1 MKTQTVLSKVI
12 STAGQKAAYDNV
24 CKKILA
30 NKIILAW
37 IMKSC
42 LTEYRDCSVDEIA
55 GQYIEGEPQISKTAL
70 HQDEQMPETA
80 PTIKGLNTEDV
91 SICEGTVTYDIRF
104 NAVAP
109 VSGRLISLII
119 NVEAQNDFYPGYPI
133 IKRNIYYC
141 SRMISTQYGTEFT
154 NAHYEKIKKV
164 YSIFICMNPP
174 KYRKNTI
181 NKYSIKEDSVVGN
194 TKEEKENYDLLTAI
208 MLCLGDQEEK
218 TDSEILRLLEVL
230 LSSKRTVEEKKQIL
244 ENEYDIKMTE
254 TLESEVSE
262 MCNLSDGV
270 ERQGIEKGLKWG
282 LRQGQQQGQQTAR
295 YEAVKNLMKN
305 LNLTCEQAIKAL
317 GISEDEWEDIK
328 GLYKDDTLYEN
339 MTKSC

>member
-42 LTEYRDCSVDEIA
+42 LPEYRDCSIDEIA

-70 HQDEQMPETA
+70 HQDEQISNTA
-80 PTIKGLNTEDV
+80 PTIKGLNTEDA
-91 SICEGTVTYDIRF
+91 SICEGTVTFDIRF

-109 VSGRLISLII
+109 ISGSLISLII

-141 SRMISTQYGTEFT
+141 SRMISAQYGTEFT

-174 KYRKNTI
+174 KNRKNTI
-181 NKYSIKEDSVVGN
+181 NKYSIKEDNVVGN

-208 MLCLGDQEEK
+208 MLCLGDPEEK
-218 TDSEILRLLEVL
+218 IDSEILRLLEVL

-244 ENEYDIKMTE
+244 EKEYDIKMTE
-254 TLESEVSE
+254 TIESEVSE

-270 ERQGIEKGLKWG
+270 ERQGIEKGLKQG
-282 LRQGQQQGQQTAR
+282 LQTAR
-295 YEAVKNLMKN
+295 HEAVKNLMKN

-317 GISEDEWEDIK
+317 GISEEEWKDIK
-328 GLYKDDTLYEN
+328 GLYADDTLYEN
-339 MTKSC
+339 VKKTC

>member
-30 NKIILAW
+30 NKVILAW

-42 LTEYRDCSVDEIA
+42 LPEYRDCSIDEIA

-70 HQDEQMPETA
+70 HQDEQISNTA
-80 PTIKGLNTEDV
+80 PTIKGLNTEDA
-91 SICEGTVTYDIRF
+91 SICEGTVTFDIRF

-109 VSGRLISLII
+109 ISGSLISLII

-141 SRMISTQYGTEFT
+141 SRMISAQYGTEFT

-174 KYRKNTI
+174 KNRKNTI
-181 NKYSIKEDSVVGN
+181 NKYSIKEDNVVGN

-208 MLCLGDQEEK
+208 MLCLGDPEEK
-218 TDSEILRLLEVL
+218 IDSEILRLLEVL

-244 ENEYDIKMTE
+244 EKEYDIKMTE
-254 TLESEVSE
+254 TIESEVSQ

-270 ERQGIEKGLKWG
+270 ERQGIEKGLKQG
-282 LRQGQQQGQQTAR
+282 LQTAR
-295 YEAVKNLMKN
+295 YNAVKNLMKN

-317 GISEDEWEDIK
+317 GISEEEWKDIK
-328 GLYKDDTLYEN
+328 ELYADDTLYEN
-339 MTKSC
+339 VKKTC

>member
-42 LTEYRDCSVDEIA
+42 LSEYRDCSIDEIV

-70 HQDEQMPETA
+70 HQDEQISDTA
-80 PTIKGLNTEDV
+80 PTIKGLNTEDT
-91 SICEGTVTYDIRF
+91 SICEGTVTFDIRF

-109 VSGRLISLII
+109 ISGNLISLII

-141 SRMISTQYGTEFT
+141 SRMISAQYGTEFT

-174 KYRKNTI
+174 KNRKNTI
-181 NKYSIKEDSVVGN
+181 NKYSIKEDNVVGN

-208 MLCLGDQEEK
+208 MLCLGDPEEK
-218 TDSEILRLLEVL
+218 IDSEILRLLEVL

-244 ENEYDIKMTE
+244 EKEYDIKMTE
-254 TLESEVSE
+254 TIESEVSK

-270 ERQGIEKGLKWG
+270 ERQGIEKGL
-282 LRQGQQQGQQTAR
+282 QQGLQTAR

-317 GISEDEWEDIK
+317 GISVKEWGDIK
-328 GLYKDDTLYEN
+328 DLYEDDTLYEN
-339 MTKSC
+339 VKKTC

>member
-42 LTEYRDCSVDEIA
+42 LPEYRDCSIDEIA

-70 HQDEQMPETA
+70 HQDEQILKTA
-80 PTIKGLNTEDV
+80 PTIKGLNTEDT
-91 SICEGTVTYDIRF
+91 SICEGTVTFDIRF

-109 VSGRLISLII
+109 ISGSLISLII

-141 SRMISTQYGTEFT
+141 SRMISAQYGTEFT

-174 KYRKNTI
+174 KNRKNTI
-181 NKYSIKEDSVVGN
+181 NKYSIKEDNVVGN

-208 MLCLGDQEEK
+208 MLCLGDSEEK
-218 TDSEILRLLEVL
+218 IDSEILRLLEVL

-244 ENEYDIKMTE
+244 EKEYDIKMTE
-254 TLESEVSE
+254 TIESEVSQ

-270 ERQGIEKGLKWG
+270 ERQGIEKGLKQG
-282 LRQGQQQGQQTAR
+282 LLQGQQVAQ
-295 YEAVKNLMKN
+295 YNAVKNLMKN

-317 GISEDEWEDIK
+317 GISEEEWEDIK
-328 GLYKDDTLYEN
+328 GLYADDTLYEN
-339 MTKSC
+339 VKKTC

>member
-42 LTEYRDCSVDEIA
+42 LPEYRDCSIDEIA
-55 GQYIEGEPQISKTAL
+55 EQYIEGEPQISKTAL
-70 HQDEQMPETA
+70 HQDEQILKTA
-80 PTIKGLNTEDV
+80 PTIKGLNTEDT
-91 SICEGTVTYDIRF
+91 SICEGTVTFDIRF

-109 VSGRLISLII
+109 ISGSLISLII

-141 SRMISTQYGTEFT
+141 SRMISAQYGTEFT

-174 KYRKNTI
+174 KNRKNTI
-181 NKYSIKEDSVVGN
+181 NKYSIKEDNVVGN

-208 MLCLGDQEEK
+208 MLCLGDPEEK
-218 TDSEILRLLEVL
+218 MDSEILRLLEVL
-230 LSSKRTVEEKKQIL
+230 LSSKRAVEEKKQIL
-244 ENEYDIKMTE
+244 ENEYNIKMTE
-254 TLESEVSE
+254 TLESEVSQ

-270 ERQGIEKGLKWG
+270 ERQGIEKGLKQG
-282 LRQGQQQGQQTAR
+282 LLQGQQ
-295 YEAVKNLMKN
+295 
-305 LNLTCEQAIKAL
+305 
-317 GISEDEWEDIK
+317 
-328 GLYKDDTLYEN
+328 
-339 MTKSC
+339 

>member
-42 LTEYRDCSVDEIA
+42 LPEYRDCSIDEIA

-70 HQDEQMPETA
+70 HQDEQISDTV
-80 PTIKGLNTEDV
+80 PTIKGLNTEDT
-91 SICEGTVTYDIRF
+91 SICEGTVTFDIRF

-109 VSGRLISLII
+109 ISGNLISLII

-141 SRMISTQYGTEFT
+141 SRMISAQYGTEFT

-174 KYRKNTI
+174 KNRKNTI
-181 NKYSIKEDSVVGN
+181 NKYSIKEDNVVGN

-208 MLCLGDQEEK
+208 MLCLGNPEEK
-218 TDSEILRLLEVL
+218 IDSGILRLLEVL

-244 ENEYDIKMTE
+244 EKEYDIKMTE
-254 TLESEVSE
+254 TIESEVSK

-270 ERQGIEKGLKWG
+270 ERQGIEKGLKQG
-282 LRQGQQQGQQTAR
+282 LLQGQQVAQ
-295 YEAVKNLMKN
+295 YNAVKNLMKN

-317 GISEDEWEDIK
+317 GISEGEWKVIE
-328 GLYKDDTLYEN
+328 GSYKDDTLYEN
-339 MTKSC
+339 MKKSC

>member
-42 LTEYRDCSVDEIA
+42 LPEYRDCSIDEIA

-70 HQDEQMPETA
+70 HQDEQISDTA
-80 PTIKGLNTEDV
+80 PTIKGLNTEDA
-91 SICEGTVTYDIRF
+91 SICEGTVTFDIRF

-109 VSGRLISLII
+109 ISGSLISLII

-141 SRMISTQYGTEFT
+141 SRMISAQYGTEFT

-174 KYRKNTI
+174 KNRKNTI
-181 NKYSIKEDSVVGN
+181 NKYSIKEDNVVGN

-208 MLCLGDQEEK
+208 MLCLGDSEEK
-218 TDSEILRLLEVL
+218 IDSEILRLLEVL

-244 ENEYDIKMTE
+244 EKEYDIKMTE
-254 TLESEVSE
+254 TIESEVSQ

-270 ERQGIEKGLKWG
+270 ERQVIEKGLKQG
-282 LRQGQQQGQQTAR
+282 LQTAR
-295 YEAVKNLMKN
+295 YNAVKNLMKN

-317 GISEDEWEDIK
+317 GISEEEWKDIK
-328 GLYKDDTLYEN
+328 ELYADDTLYEN
-339 MTKSC
+339 VKKTC

>member
-1 MKTQTVLSKVI
+1 MKVQNTLSKII
-12 STAGQKAAYDNV
+12 STAGQKAAYDNA
-24 CKKILA
+24 CKKLLA

-37 IMKSC
+37 IMKNC
-42 LTEYRDCSVDEIA
+42 LPEYRDCDVYEIA
-55 GQYIEGEPQISKTAL
+55 KKYIEGEPQISETAV
-70 HQDEQMPETA
+70 HQDEQTQTA
-80 PTIKGLNTEDV
+80 PVIKGLNTEDA
-91 SICEGTVTYDIRF
+91 SICEGTVTFDIRF

-109 VSGRLISLII
+109 ISGSLISLII

-141 SRMISTQYGTEFT
+141 SRMISAQYGTEFT

-174 KYRKNTI
+174 KNRKNTI
-181 NKYSIKEDSVVGN
+181 SKYSIKEDNVVGT

-208 MLCLGDQEEK
+208 MLCLGDSEEK
-218 TDSEILRLLEVL
+218 IDSEILRLLEVL

-244 ENEYDIKMTE
+244 EKEYDIKMTE
-254 TLESEVSE
+254 TIESEVSQ

-270 ERQGIEKGLKWG
+270 ERQGIEKGLKQG
-282 LRQGQQQGQQTAR
+282 LLQGQQVAQ
-295 YEAVKNLMKN
+295 YNAVKNLMKN

-317 GISEDEWEDIK
+317 GISVKEWEDIK
-328 GLYKDDTLYEN
+328 GIYEDDTLYEN
-339 MTKSC
+339 VKKTC

>member
-42 LTEYRDCSVDEIA
+42 LPEYRDCSIDEIA

-70 HQDEQMPETA
+70 HQDEQISDTA
-80 PTIKGLNTEDV
+80 PTIKGLNTEDA
-91 SICEGTVTYDIRF
+91 SICEGTVTFDIRF

-109 VSGRLISLII
+109 ISGSLISLII

-141 SRMISTQYGTEFT
+141 SRMISAQYGTEFT

-174 KYRKNTI
+174 KNRKNTI
-181 NKYSIKEDSVVGN
+181 NKYSIKEDNVVGN

-208 MLCLGDQEEK
+208 MLCLGDSEEK
-218 TDSEILRLLEVL
+218 IDSEILRLLEVL

-244 ENEYDIKMTE
+244 EKEYDIKMTE
-254 TLESEVSE
+254 TIESEVSE

-270 ERQGIEKGLKWG
+270 ERQGIEKGLKQG
-282 LRQGQQQGQQTAR
+282 LLQGQQVAQ
-295 YEAVKNLMKN
+295 YNAVKNLMKN

-317 GISEDEWEDIK
+317 GISGEEWEDIK
-328 GLYKDDTLYEN
+328 ELYKDDTLYK
-339 MTKSC
+339 M

>member
-42 LTEYRDCSVDEIA
+42 LPEYRDCSIDEIA

-70 HQDEQMPETA
+70 HQDEQISDTA
-80 PTIKGLNTEDV
+80 PTIKGLNTEDT
-91 SICEGTVTYDIRF
+91 SICEGTVTFDIRF

-109 VSGRLISLII
+109 ISGNLISLII

-141 SRMISTQYGTEFT
+141 SRMISAQYGTEFT

-174 KYRKNTI
+174 KNRKNTI
-181 NKYSIKEDSVVGN
+181 NKYSIKEDNVVGN

-208 MLCLGDQEEK
+208 MLCLGDSEERI
-218 TDSEILRLLEVL
+218 DSEILRLLEVL

-244 ENEYDIKMTE
+244 EKEYDIKMTE
-254 TLESEVSE
+254 TIESEVSK

-270 ERQGIEKGLKWG
+270 ERQGIEKGLKQG
-282 LRQGQQQGQQTAR
+282 LQQGLQTAR
-295 YEAVKNLMKN
+295 YNDVKNLMKN

-317 GISEDEWEDIK
+317 GISEGEWKVIE
-328 GLYKDDTLYEN
+328 GSYKDDTLYEN
-339 MTKSC
+339 MKKSC

>member
-42 LTEYRDCSVDEIA
+42 LSEYRDCSIDEIA

-70 HQDEQMPETA
+70 HKDEQVSDTA
-80 PTIKGLNTEDV
+80 PTIKGLNTEDA
-91 SICEGTVTYDIRF
+91 SICEGTVTFDIRF

-109 VSGRLISLII
+109 ISGNLISLII

-141 SRMISTQYGTEFT
+141 SRMISAQYGTEFT

-174 KYRKNTI
+174 KNRKNTI
-181 NKYSIKEDSVVGN
+181 NKYSIKEDNVVGN

-208 MLCLGDQEEK
+208 MLCLGDPEEK
-218 TDSEILRLLEVL
+218 IDSEILRLLEVL

-244 ENEYDIKMTE
+244 EKEYDIKMTE
-254 TLESEVSE
+254 TIESEVSK

-270 ERQGIEKGLKWG
+270 ERQGIEKGLKQG
-282 LRQGQQQGQQTAR
+282 LQQGLQTAR
-295 YEAVKNLMKN
+295 YNDVKNLMKN

-317 GISEDEWEDIK
+317 GISVKEWEDIK
-328 GLYKDDTLYEN
+328 GLYEDDTLYEN
-339 MTKSC
+339 VKKTC

>member
-42 LTEYRDCSVDEIA
+42 LPEYRDCSIDEIA

-70 HQDEQMPETA
+70 HQDEQISDTA
-80 PTIKGLNTEDV
+80 PTIKGLNTEDA
-91 SICEGTVTYDIRF
+91 SICEGTVTFDIRF

-109 VSGRLISLII
+109 ISGSLISLII

-141 SRMISTQYGTEFT
+141 SRMISAQYGTEFT

-174 KYRKNTI
+174 KNRKNTI
-181 NKYSIKEDSVVGN
+181 NKYSIKEDNVVGN

-208 MLCLGDQEEK
+208 MLCLGDPEEK
-218 TDSEILRLLEVL
+218 IDSEILRLLEVL

-244 ENEYDIKMTE
+244 EKEYDIKMTE
-254 TLESEVSE
+254 TIESEVSE

-270 ERQGIEKGLKWG
+270 ERQGIEKGLKQG
-282 LRQGQQQGQQTAR
+282 LQTAR
-295 YEAVKNLMKN
+295 YNAVKNLMKN

-317 GISEDEWEDIK
+317 GISEEEWEDIK
-328 GLYKDDTLYEN
+328 ELYADDTLYEN
-339 MTKSC
+339 VKKTC

>member
-42 LTEYRDCSVDEIA
+42 LPEYRDCSIDEIA
-55 GQYIEGEPQISKTAL
+55 GQYIEGEPQISETAL
-70 HQDEQMPETA
+70 HQDEQISDTA
-80 PTIKGLNTEDV
+80 PTIKGLNTEDA
-91 SICEGTVTYDIRF
+91 SICEGTVTFDIRF

-109 VSGRLISLII
+109 ISGSLISLII

-141 SRMISTQYGTEFT
+141 SRMISAQYGTEFT

-174 KYRKNTI
+174 KNRKNTI
-181 NKYSIKEDSVVGN
+181 NKYSIKEDNVVGN

-208 MLCLGDQEEK
+208 MLCLGDSEEK
-218 TDSEILRLLEVL
+218 IDSEILRLLEVL

-244 ENEYDIKMTE
+244 EKEYDIKMTE
-254 TLESEVSE
+254 TIESEVSQ

-270 ERQGIEKGLKWG
+270 ERQGIEKGLKQG
-282 LRQGQQQGQQTAR
+282 LQTAR
-295 YEAVKNLMKN
+295 YNAVKNLMKN

-317 GISEDEWEDIK
+317 GISEEEWKDIK
-328 GLYKDDTLYEN
+328 ELYADDTLYEN
-339 MTKSC
+339 VKKTC

>member
-42 LTEYRDCSVDEIA
+42 LPEYRDCSIDEIA

-70 HQDEQMPETA
+70 HQDEQISDTA
-80 PTIKGLNTEDV
+80 PTIKGLNTEDA
-91 SICEGTVTYDIRF
+91 SICEGTVTFDIRF

-109 VSGRLISLII
+109 ISGSLISLII

-141 SRMISTQYGTEFT
+141 SRMISAQYGTEFT

-174 KYRKNTI
+174 KNRKNTI
-181 NKYSIKEDSVVGN
+181 NKYSIKEDNVVGN

-208 MLCLGDQEEK
+208 MLCLGDSEEK
-218 TDSEILRLLEVL
+218 IDSEILRLLEVL

-244 ENEYDIKMTE
+244 EKEYDIKMTE
-254 TLESEVSE
+254 TIESEVSQ

-270 ERQGIEKGLKWG
+270 ERQGIEKGLKQG
-282 LRQGQQQGQQTAR
+282 LQTAR
-295 YEAVKNLMKN
+295 HEAVKNLMKN

-317 GISEDEWEDIK
+317 GISEEEWKDIK
-328 GLYKDDTLYEN
+328 GLYADDTLYEN
-339 MTKSC
+339 VKKTC

>member
-42 LTEYRDCSVDEIA
+42 LPEYRDCSIDEIA

-70 HQDEQMPETA
+70 HQDEQISDTA
-80 PTIKGLNTEDV
+80 PTIKGLNTEDA
-91 SICEGTVTYDIRF
+91 SICEGTVTFDIRF

-109 VSGRLISLII
+109 ISGSLISLII

-141 SRMISTQYGTEFT
+141 SRMISAQYGTEFT

-174 KYRKNTI
+174 KNRKNTI
-181 NKYSIKEDSVVGN
+181 NKYSIKEDNVVGN

-208 MLCLGDQEEK
+208 MLCLGDSEEK
-218 TDSEILRLLEVL
+218 IDSEILRLLEVL

-244 ENEYDIKMTE
+244 EKEYDIKMTE
-254 TLESEVSE
+254 TIESEVSQ

-270 ERQGIEKGLKWG
+270 ERQGIEKGLKQG
-282 LRQGQQQGQQTAR
+282 LQTAR
-295 YEAVKNLMKN
+295 YNAVKNLMKN

-317 GISEDEWEDIK
+317 GISEEEWKDIK
-328 GLYKDDTLYEN
+328 ELYADDTLYEN
-339 MTKSC
+339 VKKTC

>member
-42 LTEYRDCSVDEIA
+42 LPEYRDCSIDEIA

-70 HQDEQMPETA
+70 HQDEQISDTA
-80 PTIKGLNTEDV
+80 PTIKGLNTEDA
-91 SICEGTVTYDIRF
+91 SICEGTVTFDIRF

-109 VSGRLISLII
+109 ISGSLISLII

-141 SRMISTQYGTEFT
+141 SRMISAQYGTEFT

-174 KYRKNTI
+174 KNRKNTI
-181 NKYSIKEDSVVGN
+181 NKYSIKEDNVVGN

-208 MLCLGDQEEK
+208 MLCLGDPEEK
-218 TDSEILRLLEVL
+218 IDSGILRLLEVL

-244 ENEYDIKMTE
+244 EKEYDIKMTE
-254 TLESEVSE
+254 TIESEVSK

-270 ERQGIEKGLKWG
+270 ERQGIEKGLKQG
-282 LRQGQQQGQQTAR
+282 LQQGLQTAR
-295 YEAVKNLMKN
+295 YNDVKNLMKN

-317 GISEDEWEDIK
+317 GISGEEWEDIK
-328 GLYKDDTLYEN
+328 ELYKDDTLYK
-339 MTKSC
+339 M

>member
-42 LTEYRDCSVDEIA
+42 LPEYRDCSIDEIA

-70 HQDEQMPETA
+70 HQDEQISDTA
-80 PTIKGLNTEDV
+80 PTIKGLNTEDA
-91 SICEGTVTYDIRF
+91 SICEGTVTFDIRF

-109 VSGRLISLII
+109 ISGSLISLII

-141 SRMISTQYGTEFT
+141 SRMISAQYGTEFT

-174 KYRKNTI
+174 KNRKNTI
-181 NKYSIKEDSVVGN
+181 NKYSIKEDNVVGN

-208 MLCLGDQEEK
+208 MLCLGDSEEK
-218 TDSEILRLLEVL
+218 IDSEILRLLEVL

-244 ENEYDIKMTE
+244 EKEYDIKMTE
-254 TLESEVSE
+254 TIESEVSQ

-270 ERQGIEKGLKWG
+270 ERQGIEKGLKQG
-282 LRQGQQQGQQTAR
+282 LQTAR
-295 YEAVKNLMKN
+295 YNAVKNLMK
-305 LNLTCEQAIKAL
+305 
-317 GISEDEWEDIK
+317 G
-328 GLYKDDTLYEN
+328 
-339 MTKSC
+339 